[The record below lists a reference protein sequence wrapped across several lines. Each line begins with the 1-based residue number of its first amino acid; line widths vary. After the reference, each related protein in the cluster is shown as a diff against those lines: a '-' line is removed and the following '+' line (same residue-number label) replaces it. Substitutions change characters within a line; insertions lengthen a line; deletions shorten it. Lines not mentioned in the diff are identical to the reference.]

1 MTQSVIEPIVGQWY
15 QDMLQR
21 VFEVVAMD
29 EDTIEIQYYDG
40 DVEELDVETWHLL
53 NVVPIAEPGNAAA
66 PYDDLELDEF
76 SGEPGDWPAGDWH
89 QMLDKF

>member
-21 VFEVVAMD
+21 VFEVVALD
-29 EDTIEIQYYDG
+29 DDTVEIQYYDG
-40 DVEELDVETWHLL
+40 DVEELDMETWHLL
-53 NVVPIAEPGNAAA
+53 NVTVIAEPGNAAA

-76 SGEPGDWPAGDWH
+76 GGDLEERLNEDWH